1 MKDIDPVE
9 ELHKIRRAI
18 CKKAGGT
25 PADYFRYYLELDKK
39 NIAASKA
46 AEAAA
51 SSKLKVAESKSRRQ
65 PAKPRSK
72 ATVRKAAP
80 RRKSVVQ

>member
-1 MKDIDPVE
+1 MKDVDPVE

-25 PADYFRYYLELDKK
+25 TADYLRYYLEMDKE
-39 NIAASKA
+39 NVAASKA

-51 SSKLKVAESKSRRQ
+51 TGKPKAAQSKPRRQ
-65 PAKPRSK
+65 PAKPRAK
-72 ATVRKAAP
+72 APARKP
-80 RRKSVVQ
+80 VQRRKTVKQ